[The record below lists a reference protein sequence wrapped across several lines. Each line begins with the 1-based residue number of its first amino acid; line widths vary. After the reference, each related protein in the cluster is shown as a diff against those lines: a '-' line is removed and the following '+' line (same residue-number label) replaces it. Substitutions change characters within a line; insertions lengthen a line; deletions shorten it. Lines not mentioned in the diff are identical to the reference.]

1 MTKKIVPVF
10 LLVAICF
17 TMLFSCKK
25 YNNTKVDATRNYFP
39 LTLGNYVVYNV
50 DSTYYYGVA
59 GTQAH
64 VSSQIMYQMT
74 DTFTDSKKRLSYI
87 MNVYVRP
94 YDGAQ
99 WVASSVILITPT
111 ANSLLYSQDGT
122 QYIKM
127 MFPITDSLTWQ
138 GNQLAQVQDSSFAFL
153 KGWNYQYSGLNYSYF
168 NGNVNYDNT
177 VSVLEDDE
185 NVNYQNVDS
194 LVSGYRTYAK
204 EVYAYNVGMVYKEF
218 THYTW
223 GSPDTANNKN
233 GYRVIMSA
241 TANH

>member
-17 TMLFSCKK
+17 SMLFSCKK
-25 YNNTKVDATRNYFP
+25 YNNAKVDATRNYFP
-39 LTLGNYVVYNV
+39 LTLHNYVVYNV
-50 DSTYYYGVA
+50 DSTYYHGIA

-64 VSSQIMYQMT
+64 VASQIMYSVS
-74 DTFTDSKKRLSYI
+74 DTFTDSKKRPSYI

-94 YDGAQ
+94 YDGAVWQ
-99 WVASSVILITPT
+99 ASSVILITPT
-111 ANSLLYSQDGT
+111 ATGLLYSQDGT
-122 QYIKM
+122 QYLKM
-127 MFPITDSLTWQ
+127 IFPVNDSTSWA
-138 GNQLAQVQDSSFAFL
+138 GNQYAEVNDASFAFL